1 MITKNYAKLLALSTI
16 LYSGTAISGET
27 LLYDFNNYIPSLD
40 KAYEKNESSINSGYS
55 ITFDSSASESDN
67 DFVSYKIN
75 DDLTTSPVYY
85 KISVDF
91 LGEDRIGE
99 VYNTVQVNS
108 GNIDEYTGYFYES
121 QGTHWM
127 DPGAFFNVS
136 RAVIEKLTADFIDNE
151 LYLTGTSNNVGYG
164 GAMQNGAAWN
174 SPGTIN
180 LLVGD
185 FIGNFVNQQNPSS
198 SAMAAGGALANLIS
212 SIKEINANF
221 IGNHVFTNGTAAG
234 GAIVNLTGTIETLKG
249 TFIGNYVEGGTYAQ
263 GGAIFNSAAI
273 INDETVEGG
282 FVIPLIQADFIGN
295 YAKGGSYASG
305 GAIMNAATGVM
316 PDIYG
321 NFIGNYVSA
330 PQALG
335 GAINSPNGINTITGN
350 FINNYAESSATHA
363 YGGALYISG
372 NMTFVADGLDN
383 YFTGNYTKNKDGKA
397 YNAIFVDNKSNDNTP
412 IKLTFDITGKGNLY
426 FNDSIMGRIATGENA
441 VYDIDIKGYGSG
453 KFFMNNYISNAR
465 EVTVDGAV
473 LSFNKAPYTDDYGC
487 GDNCRGNFVATA
499 KDNYK
504 APDFDAEP
512 ITSLSLNDSWFYLYN
527 GYADNVKMKNY
538 TASGDTFLHVDV
550 LKNND
555 EWVADILTMTGQI
568 EGTTQVVVYDKT
580 GEDNSGASVL
590 FIEAPNDVDGT
601 TPSVFRVYGSPYK
614 WDVAYNIN
622 GETQGSY
629 WYLVGT
635 EEDNE
640 KEYVGFV
647 PPILAVE
654 DEFAFPEPETPEDPV
669 QPEPIE
675 YNPEIIAGIGLHEA
689 AIEQTRSVF
698 RNVNNKV
705 SSGRGYCPG
714 CGIIS
719 DAWDGEK
726 LRNIW
731 VLAQGENA
739 DIDKPVSMDAE
750 VWGIEGGFDIQNDV
764 NNTLGVFV
772 SYRDGNYDL
781 SGKGAKLYSSIGSEI
796 EIDSYLG
803 GLYYRYDKNM
813 YWLFAGIYGGIQKAD
828 INTDDGMSFDT
839 DGIEFGLTVEYG
851 KTYNIGE
858 NLTMSP
864 GVDLYYTQID
874 FDSASDNMGKKYSWD
889 NIKYMEAELGVKVEK
904 NYIDGRVYIKPSI
917 IQTITADDNVNIS
930 KMNELATYHDQA
942 LARIEVGGSYRF
954 NDSIY
959 GYSWGNYTYG
969 SSYDS
974 LSAGIG
980 ISYTW

>member
-1 MITKNYAKLLALSTI
+1 MNAKKCTILLTVGSVLCTGTALSRENI
-16 LYSGTAISGET
+16 LF
-27 LLYDFNNYIPSLD
+27 DFNNYIPSLD
-40 KAYEKNESSINSGYS
+40 KAYEKKMSSINSGYS
-55 ITFDSSASESDN
+55 LTFDSTGSENDN
-67 DFVSYKIN
+67 DFVFYKIN
-75 DDLTTSPVYY
+75 DDLTTSAVYY
-85 KISVDF
+85 RILPDF
-91 LGEDRIGE
+91 IGENRLGE
-99 VYNTVQVNS
+99 VYNTIKSNSSSVN
-108 GNIDEYTGYFYES
+108 EYTGYFYKS
-121 QGTHWM
+121 QGTSWM
-127 DPGAFFNVS
+127 SPGAFYNVN
-136 RAVIEKLTADFIDNE
+136 RAVIDKLTADFIDNE
-151 LYLTGTSNNVGYG
+151 LYLTGSSNNVGYG
-164 GAMQNGAAWN
+164 GGMQNGAAWN

-185 FIGNFVNQQNPSS
+185 FIGNFVNQQNPDS

-212 SIKEINANF
+212 NIKEINANF

-249 TFIGNYVEGGTYAQ
+249 TFIGNYTEGGVYAQ

-273 INDETVEGG
+273 IDDETVEGG
-282 FVIPLIQADFIGN
+282 FLIPLIKADFIGN
-295 YAKGGSYASG
+295 YAKAGSYASG

-335 GAINSPNGINTITGN
+335 GAINSPNGINTITGS
-350 FINNYAESSATHA
+350 FVNNYAESSGINA
-363 YGGALYISG
+363 YGGAVYISG
-372 NMTFVADGLDN
+372 NMKFIADGLDN
-383 YFTGNYTKNKDGKA
+383 YFIGNYTKNKDGKA
-397 YNAIFVDNKSNDNTP
+397 YNAIFVDNKSNDNSL

-426 FNDSIMGRIATGENA
+426 FNDSIMGRIATGEKA

-453 KFFMNNYISNAR
+453 KFFMNNYISNAK
-465 EVTVDGAV
+465 EVNVDGAV
-473 LSFNKAPYTDDYGC
+473 FAFNKAPYTDDYGC
-487 GDNCRGNFVATA
+487 GNNCKGNFVATA

-504 APDFDAEP
+504 APDFEAEP
-512 ITSLSLNDSWFYLYN
+512 ITSLTLSNSWFYIYN
-527 GYADNVKMKNY
+527 GYADKIKMKNY
-538 TASGDTFLHVDV
+538 TALGDTFLHIDV
-550 LKNND
+550 LKNNN
-555 EWVADILTMTGQI
+555 EWIADILSVTGQI

-590 FIEAPNDVDGT
+590 FIEAPNDVNGT

-622 GETQGSY
+622 GETKGSY

-640 KEYVGFV
+640 NEYIGYT
-647 PPILAVE
+647 PPFLSVE
-654 DEFAFPEPETPEDPV
+654 DEFEFPEPEVPET
-669 QPEPIE
+669 IE
-675 YNPEIIAGIGLHEA
+675 YNPEVIAGIGLHEA

-698 RNVNNKV
+698 RNVNSKV

-739 DIDKPVSMDAE
+739 NIEKPVNIDAE
-750 VWGIEGGFDIQNDV
+750 IWGIEGGFDFQNDV
-764 NNTLGVFV
+764 NNTLGIFV

-781 SGKGAKLYSSIGSEI
+781 SGEGAKLNSSIGSEI
-796 EIDSYLG
+796 DIDSYLG

-813 YWLFAGIYGGIQKAD
+813 HWLFAGIYGGIQNAD
-828 INTDDGMSFDT
+828 INTNDGIIFDT
-839 DGIEFGLTVEYG
+839 DGVEFGLMAEYG
-851 KTYNIGE
+851 KTYTISNDLSI
-858 NLTMSP
+858 SP
-864 GVDLYYTQID
+864 GIGIYYTQVN
-874 FDSASDNMGKKYSWD
+874 FDSAHDDMGKKYNWD
-889 NIKYMEAELGVKVEK
+889 NIQYTEAELGVKVEK
-904 NYIDGRVYIKPSI
+904 NYDNGRIYIKPSI
-917 IQTITADDNVNIS
+917 IQTLTTDDSVKIS
-930 KMNELATYHDQA
+930 EINKIDTYHDQT
-942 LARIEVGGSYRF
+942 LARFEIGGSYRF
-954 NDSIY
+954 NENVY

-974 LSAGIG
+974 LSLGVGIN
-980 ISYTW
+980 YTW